1 MRTFKSR
8 LDDSTFDINL
18 APMLDIIV
26 CIIPMLLM
34 SVAFIQ
40 VNMIETP
47 IPQVVEQASA
57 QQNEKDQTTVRLKMM
72 TDSLVYEVTHQGK
85 KNNISIAMP
94 GGKFAEE
101 TLYAESVKLKR
112 IHPHVIKVDLV
123 PSQEASFEQIVKVM
137 DSIRKLKPNEAKFA
151 FTDIKS
157 GQPVTTDLIFPD
169 VSFAN
174 VVEE

>member
-8 LDDSTFDINL
+8 LDDSTFDLNL

-57 QQNEKDQTTVRLKMM
+57 QKNETEQTTVRLKMIKGG
-72 TDSLVYEVTHQGK
+72 LVYEVTHQGK
-85 KNNISIAMP
+85 KNNIQVNMP
-94 GGKFAEE
+94 EGKFSED
-101 TLYAESVKLKR
+101 TLHSESVKLKR
-112 IHPHVIKVDLV
+112 IHPYLLKVDLV
-123 PSQEASFEQIVKVM
+123 PSQEASFEEIVKVM
-137 DSIRKLKPNEAKFA
+137 DAIRKLKPNEDKFA
-151 FTDIKS
+151 FTDTKT
-157 GQPVTTDLIFPD
+157 GQAVTTDLLFPE

>member
-1 MRTFKSR
+1 MRSFKSR
-8 LDDSTFDINL
+8 LDESTFDINL

-57 QQNEKDQTTVRLKMM
+57 QKNEKDQTTVRLVMKP
-72 TDSLVYEVTHQGK
+72 DSLVYEVTHQGK
-85 KNNISIAMP
+85 KNDIKIPFLA
-94 GGKFAEE
+94 GKFSEE
-101 TLYAESVKLKR
+101 NLYSESVKLKR
-112 IHPHVIKVDLV
+112 IHPHVLKVDLI

-137 DSIRKLKPNEAKFA
+137 DAIRRLKATETKFA
-151 FTDIKS
+151 FNDPKT
-157 GQPVTTDLIFPD
+157 GQTVSTDLIFPD
-169 VSFAN
+169 VVFAN